1 MSHIHLSPVQLQV
14 PPSLQLGLGALCSKS
29 VLWTPES
36 KKMKI
41 MNIFSLVFVF
51 CIPNLQSA
59 CHSEGVRARS
69 LQLEQTLEAVARSV
83 GERRERMLRL
93 TGAGSRYRGS
103 EQPAGHR

>member
-1 MSHIHLSPVQLQV
+1 M
-14 PPSLQLGLGALCSKS
+14 
-29 VLWTPES
+29 
-36 KKMKI
+36 
-41 MNIFSLVFVF
+41 
-51 CIPNLQSA
+51 
-59 CHSEGVRARS
+59 RARS